1 MHKKHDS
8 LFYHAML
15 NPKFGKVAII
25 AEIKLASPSEGV
37 LGTADDI
44 TARVRQYEQAGADAI
59 SIVTE
64 KYLFH
69 GETEF
74 VGRIKKEVSLPVLQK
89 DFVIDEYQI
98 YESKFAEADAILL
111 IARLVDLDKLKDFTT
126 LTQELGME
134 AVVEINNQA
143 DLTKAVKT
151 STKIIAVNARDLD
164 TFEVNVDRACKLLK
178 KVPEKFIKLG
188 FSGIHSRAEVEKYK
202 RAGAKAVLVGT
213 ALMKTNDIDRLI
225 KELKN
230 VS

>member
-8 LFYHAML
+8 LFYQAML
-15 NPKFGKVAII
+15 HPKFGKVAII

-44 TARVRQYEQAGADAI
+44 IIRARQYEQAGADAI

-74 VGRIKKEVSLPVLQK
+74 VGRIKKAISLPVLQK
-89 DFVIDEYQI
+89 DFVTDEYQI
-98 YESKFAEADAILL
+98 SESKFAGADAILL
-111 IARLVDLDKLKDFTT
+111 IARLVDLDKLKNFTA
-126 LTQELGME
+126 LAQELGME
-134 AVVEINNQA
+134 AVVEINSQA
-143 DLTKAVKT
+143 DLVKAVKT
-151 STKIIAVNARDLD
+151 SAKIIAVNARDLD

-178 KVPEKFIKLG
+178 KVPDKFIKLG

-202 RAGAKAVLVGT
+202 QAGAKAVLVGT
-213 ALMKTNDIDRLI
+213 ALMKTNNIDMKIL
-225 KELKN
+225 ELKN